1 MLYAQ
6 HTDTQTQT
14 TKRSTLQS
22 IKAWKILKELN
33 KVERRFL
40 LFWCYKGFYF
50 YIPKCSWCGD
60 HAVFFRLTLRLRL
73 RRSPA
78 EMSLPLEATLL
89 QLRICDWTSC
99 MIFVYSVSVVH
110 NYYILLIKST
120 RHQNVFFNKLYGGC
134 AFQITSRA
142 VLKFS
147 RYNRGLRYSLQAELP
162 LLKRC

>member
-1 MLYAQ
+1 MW
-6 HTDTQTQT
+6 TS
-14 TKRSTLQS
+14 RS
-22 IKAWKILKELN
+22 
-33 KVERRFL
+33 
-40 LFWCYKGFYF
+40 
-50 YIPKCSWCGD
+50 
-60 HAVFFRLTLRLRL
+60 FFRLTLRLRL

-78 EMSLPLEATLL
+78 EMSLPPEATLL

-99 MIFVYSVSVVH
+99 MIFIYSVTVVH

-147 RYNRGLRYSLQAELP
+147 RYNRGLRYTGRITIAKTVLKYLQNDWLDFSISQCHKSWRQLSGLR
-162 LLKRC
+162 LLLTGVGLQEKSTVTNRCNRQREHVRNAAC